1 MVTEGMRIY
10 VELVRFSP
18 DRLWITTT
26 YGTLPMSQLKEM
38 DFRWSLFIVTT
49 EWRPF

>member
-1 MVTEGMRIY
+1 MKLYI
-10 VELVRFSP
+10 ELVRFSP

-26 YGTLPMSQLKEM
+26 DGGFLPMPQLTDM
-38 DFRWSLFIVTT
+38 HFHWHLFTVIF